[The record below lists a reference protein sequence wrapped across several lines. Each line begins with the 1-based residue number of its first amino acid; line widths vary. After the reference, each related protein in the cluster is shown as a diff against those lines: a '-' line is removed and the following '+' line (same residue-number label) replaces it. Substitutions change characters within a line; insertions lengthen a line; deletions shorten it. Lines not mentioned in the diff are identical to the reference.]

1 LQIFLEEVIMKK
13 LLLLSVAMLLLQSNI
28 LSQAPDTLWT
38 KTFGRGNSP
47 DVGNSVQQT
56 SDGGYIVAGST
67 RLSGGIDEDV
77 YLIKADSSG
86 DTLWTRTFGGID
98 WDIGN
103 SVQQTSDGGYIIAG
117 WSGNPLFDHG
127 VYLIKTDSSGD
138 TLWTKTF
145 GGYNQSEG
153 NSVQQTSDG
162 GYIVTGFLFSTSGQ
176 NVYLIKTDSS
186 GDTLWT
192 KTYGGIYEDGGNSVQ
207 QTSDGGYIVAGFTR
221 SFGTSG
227 QNVYLIK
234 TNSLGD
240 TLWTKIYGGSDCWDR
255 GNSVQQ
261 TSDGGYIVAGSKS
274 PLYSDNSDIYIIKTN
289 SSGDTLWTKTFGGI
303 DHEEGHSVRQTN
315 DGGYIVAGI
324 SWDSNFN
331 SDVYLLKT
339 DSLANTIWTKTFG
352 GIRYYMR
359 YSIQQTSG
367 GGYIVAGSKT
377 SLGAGDSDVWLIKL
391 APESPT
397 AIRSYD
403 NQIPSNYSISQNY
416 PNPFNPSTTI
426 KYSVPKVSFVTI
438 KIYDVLGS
446 EVATLLNEEKPVGT
460 YELSWSAAN
469 LSSGVYFYQLKAGSF
484 VETKKMILL
493 R

>member
-274 PLYSDNSDIYIIKTN
+274 PLYSDNSD
-289 SSGDTLWTKTFGGI
+289 
-303 DHEEGHSVRQTN
+303 
-315 DGGYIVAGI
+315 
-324 SWDSNFN
+324 
-331 SDVYLLKT
+331 VYLLKT